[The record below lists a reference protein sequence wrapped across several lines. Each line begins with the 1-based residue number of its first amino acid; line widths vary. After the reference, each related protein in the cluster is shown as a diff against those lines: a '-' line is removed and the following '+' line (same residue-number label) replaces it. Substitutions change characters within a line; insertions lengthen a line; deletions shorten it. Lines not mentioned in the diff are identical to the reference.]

1 MEAKKT
7 AKSTTEINVKAI
19 IAILVFSGLIATFN
33 ETILNVAL
41 SSLMVEFN
49 VTAGTIQWL
58 ITAYMI
64 VVAVS
69 VPVTAFLIQ
78 SFKTKQLFLT
88 AMAILLVG
96 TICAFC

>member
-1 MEAKKT
+1 MQTKKT
-7 AKSTTEINVKAI
+7 AKITTGVNTKAI
-19 IAILVFSGLIATFN
+19 IAVLVFSGLIATFN

-41 SSLMVEFN
+41 SPLMAEFN
-49 VTAGTIQWL
+49 VTAATIQWL

-78 SFKTKQLFLT
+78 SFKTKQFSY
-88 AMAILLVG
+88 IH
-96 TICAFC
+96 